1 MSGTELRNVQA
12 DRAGRIDVVLAALDP
27 SHSRSYWGRLV
38 REGKV
43 SVDGRVVLRPS
54 QAIAEGAE
62 LAVLVPPPPAAG
74 PVPTPMDLTVLHA
87 DADIVVIDKPA
98 GLVVH
103 PGVLGEEGTLVHGLL
118 AAFPDMA
125 DVAATDA
132 DAARPG
138 IVHRLDKGTSGL
150 IVAARSGL
158 ARQRL
163 VAAFRDRQVGKT
175 YRAWVMGRPAAE
187 GIWDGSIGRHPTAR
201 RRFAVVAG
209 GKPARTL
216 FRRKGAALDV
226 AELEIDLE
234 TGRTHQIRVHA
245 MHAGC
250 PLLGDP
256 LYVGRRRPPA
266 EFADWGSQRE
276 RPALHAWRLAFAHP
290 VSGAPMQFEAPLPA
304 DLADLEARLAAL
316 Q

>member
-1 MSGTELRNVQA
+1 MTGAELRSI
-12 DRAGRIDVVLAALDP
+12 RAARSGRVDVVLAALDP

-43 SVDGRVVLRPS
+43 SVDGHVVQRPS
-54 QAIAEGAE
+54 QTIAEGAQLDIE
-62 LAVLVPPPPAAG
+62 LPPPPSAG
-74 PVPTPMDLTVLHA
+74 PVPTPMSLVILHA
-87 DADIVVIDKPA
+87 DTDIVVIDKPA

-125 DVAATDA
+125 DAATAA
-132 DAARPG
+132 DAGRPG

-163 VAAFRDRQVGKT
+163 VAAFRDRQISKT
-175 YRAWVMGRPAAE
+175 YRAWVMGHPAAE
-187 GIWDGSIGRHPTAR
+187 GVWDGAIGRHPTAR

-209 GKPARTL
+209 GKPARTT
-216 FRRKGAALDV
+216 FRRRTAALDV
-226 AELEIDLE
+226 AEIELGLE

-256 LYVGRRRPPA
+256 LYMGRRRPPA
-266 EFADWGSQRE
+266 TFADWGPQRE

-290 VSGAPMQFEAPLPA
+290 VSGAPMQFEAPLPT
-304 DLADLEARLAAL
+304 DLAELEARLAAF